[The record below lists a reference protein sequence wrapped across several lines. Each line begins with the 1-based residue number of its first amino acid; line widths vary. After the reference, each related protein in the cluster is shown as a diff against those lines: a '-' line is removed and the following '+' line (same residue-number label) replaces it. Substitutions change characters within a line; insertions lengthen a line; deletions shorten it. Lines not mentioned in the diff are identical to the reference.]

1 MKKVV
6 LAMALM
12 SLSTFAYSQEKKEK
26 KENVEVPAVV
36 EKAFQK
42 AFPNTR
48 AEWEDE
54 NGKFEGSFK
63 YKGQEMSVVYDA
75 QGTLEEKE
83 TEIKA
88 AQLPAAA
95 SSYIAKNKL
104 GKIKEAAKITKV
116 KNHHVLYHGGK
127 TSTDTSSTG
136 LVHNPL
142 RALHDIYI

>member
-1 MKKVV
+1 MKKLV

-42 AFPNTR
+42 AFPNTK

-63 YKGQEMSVVYDA
+63 YKGQEMSVVYNA

-104 GKIKEAAKITKV
+104 GKIKEAAKITKADGTV
-116 KNHHVLYHGGK
+116 MYEAEVA
-127 TSTDTSSTG
+127 TG
-136 LVHNPL
+136 D
-142 RALHDIYI
+142 ALFDSKGIFIKLQKD